1 MQRNKEPTSPANDM
15 PESMS
20 PFDPHYAAT
29 APNGIAN
36 AFPWIKPA
44 KKFLIDIC

>member
-15 PESMS
+15 PESIS

-29 APNGIAN
+29 APNGVAN
-36 AFPWIKPA
+36 ACLQKSIWLTFVKE
-44 KKFLIDIC
+44 